1 MRRKNS
7 ISYKQY
13 RYLREI
19 LSKHNNYFKS
29 RKNFHDG
36 IENLLLLKIIFLVFF
51 DHSFFLKNIS

>member
-1 MRRKNS
+1 MRQKNS

-29 RKNFHDG
+29 RKNFHDE
-36 IENLLLLKIIFLVFF
+36 IANLLRLKIIFLVFF
-51 DHSFFLKNIS
+51 NQSFFLKNIS